1 MIFLTLLK
9 KGETDPKVAKAFS
22 KLQQTEALSK
32 EINNELLE
40 SLPLHTIIETFC
52 VNTLQLLFNTHDIY
66 QSECN
71 KLNIEIVSQLDS
83 LGESINT
90 SRVPRPEPRP
100 ETPTDSVADVRLS
113 KISSHRSTP
122 SPVPAPPP
130 ATPASLADSAA
141 NQPNASFDGNPFEE
155 DNVEEVFENK
165 IYPKLAAVPPGA
177 DKEEEKNANETPK
190 KVEDPTNSFEGNT
203 DEEQHEQ
210 VPIEAPPTDHA
221 LAGVTREA
229 GKVLYLVR
237 TTHEYKAVDT
247 DELSF
252 GPGDDLKVL
261 ESKHEDQ
268 VDEGWQLS
276 EKADGTRGVFPEN
289 FTRRFD

>member
-9 KGETDPKVAKAFS
+9 KGDPKVAAKAFS
-22 KLQQTEALSK
+22 ELRQTEALSK

-40 SLPLHTIIETFC
+40 
-52 VNTLQLLFNTHDIY
+52 
-66 QSECN
+66 
-71 KLNIEIVSQLDS
+71 LNIQIVSLDS

-100 ETPTDSVADVRLS
+100 DTPTDSVADVRPS
-113 KISSHRSTP
+113 KVFLVLISSHRSTP

-141 NQPNASFDGNPFEE
+141 NQPNASSGGNPFEE

-165 IYPKLAAVPPGA
+165 IYPVSAVLPRA
-177 DKEEEKNANETPK
+177 DKEEEKNTNETPK
-190 KVEDPTNSFEGNT
+190 KVKDPTNSFEGDT
-203 DEEQHEQ
+203 DGEQHEQ

-221 LAGVTREA
+221 SKVVTREA
-229 GKVLYLVR
+229 RKVLYLVR
-237 TTHEYKAVDT
+237 TTHEYKAIDT

-252 GPGDDLKVL
+252 GLGDDLKVL
-261 ESKHEDQ
+261 ESEREDQ
-268 VDEGWQLS
+268 VDELAAQRKS
-276 EKADGTRGVFPEN
+276 
-289 FTRRFD
+289 